1 MEEGRAQKKERIF
14 EAAFETFLVNGYTNA
29 RMSEIAARAGLA
41 KATLYEYFSSKEAL
55 FEELL
60 HAKVIGPYLAFE
72 ERLDKKASCAA
83 RIRDFMRMEM
93 DFLSDL
99 TKGRELLPKLL
110 LHAELMGN
118 ATIASAAHRIISFKF
133 RVFRDLLREGMARG
147 EFREADPFTVA
158 ACMIGAFNLF
168 AACSCNATFLDLP
181 FRFPESANPDETFF
195 KVLFEGIVPPPSRS
209 DGLRD
214 PSL

>member
-41 KATLYEYFSSKEAL
+41 KATLYEYFASKEAL

-60 HAKVIGPYLAFE
+60 HAKVISPYLAFE
-72 ERLDKKASCAA
+72 DRLDKDASCAA
-83 RIRDFMRMEM
+83 RIRAFMRMEM

-110 LHAELMGN
+110 LHAELIGN
-118 ATIASAAHRIISFKF
+118 ATIASVAHRIISLKF
-133 RVFRDLLREGMARG
+133 RVFCGLLREGTARG
-147 EFREADPFTVA
+147 EFRDADPFTTA
-158 ACMIGAFNLF
+158 ACMIGAFNFF
-168 AACSCNATFLDLP
+168 AACSCNAHFRALP
-181 FRFPESANPDETFF
+181 FRFTESADAEAEFF
-195 KVLFEGIVPPPSRS
+195 KVLFEGITPP
-209 DGLRD
+209 LARD
-214 PSL
+214 AGKG